1 MSLYTPS
8 TETLHQP
15 IVIRRSKWKL
25 LLLAAVSL
33 AFVATGIWMMHNG
46 KNTNTAI
53 TAVIFFG
60 LCLLVFLALMFMPS
74 LLLTIDDE
82 GIHSHYP
89 FWRPPLTIRW
99 EEIACIHPIT
109 IRFRKVF
116 TVDVSPVGKQ
126 TYIARNFKTG
136 KIPFNMRRADA
147 SAIAIFVTLGTATLS
162 YTQAIAQIQ
171 ERYATQIA
179 RYQILIYKK

>member
-1 MSLYTPS
+1 MSLDMPF

-33 AFVATGIWMMHNG
+33 AFVAAGIWMMHNG
-46 KNTNTAI
+46 QNANTAI
-53 TAVIFFG
+53 AAVIFFG

-89 FWRPPLTIRW
+89 FWRPLTIRW
-99 EEIACIHPIT
+99 EEIACIRPIK
-109 IRFRKVF
+109 IRFRKMF

-126 TYIARNFKTG
+126 TYIARNFKAG

-147 SAIAIFVTLGTATLS
+147 SAIALFVTLRTATLS

-179 RYQILIYKK
+179 QYQILIYEK

>member
-1 MSLYTPS
+1 MSLGIPF
-8 TETLHQP
+8 TETFHQT

-25 LLLAAVSL
+25 LLLVVGSL
-33 AFVATGIWMMHNG
+33 VFVAAGIWMMHNG
-46 KNTNTAI
+46 KNANTAI
-53 TAVIFFG
+53 AVVIFFG

-89 FWRPPLTIRW
+89 FRHPLTIRW
-99 EEIACIHPIT
+99 EEIACIYPIE
-109 IRFRKVF
+109 IRFHKMF

-126 TYIARNFKTG
+126 TYIARNFKAG

-147 SAIAIFVTLGTATLS
+147 SSIALSITLRTATLS
-162 YTQAIAQIQ
+162 YTQIITQIR
-171 ERYATQIA
+171 ERYLSQIVQ
-179 RYQILIYKK
+179 YQILIHE